1 MHRHLFASA
10 TRCLSKMA
18 HAASAAGELTGI
30 VKSVASMHIFNLCLG
45 RGMLPALVLDV
56 RSTEDFAASHL
67 VGSFSCP
74 VESQV

>member
-1 MHRHLFASA
+1 MSDMTLASHLS
-10 TRCLSKMA
+10 
-18 HAASAAGELTGI
+18 HAQAVSPA
-30 VKSVASMHIFNLCLG
+30 HIFNLCLG